1 LFTATA
7 YYYYILVIGI
17 LGVAMCF
24 VTLYFPY
31 SHEPGHE
38 EAGEGNQLENIDEQN
53 HLEEEDHPLIGHSRG
68 NETTSCESNKL
79 C

>member
-1 LFTATA
+1 
-7 YYYYILVIGI
+7 
-17 LGVAMCF
+17 MCF

-31 SHEPGHE
+31 SHEPGQE
-38 EAGEGNQLENIDEQN
+38 ESGNQLENIDEQD
-53 HLEEEDHPLIGHSRG
+53 HLEEEEDQPLLAHSRG